1 MARAVKYAGAGSFV
15 VFTLLPLLS
24 SSFLTW
30 LLYQHQSSLNGLGMG
45 HWFLFS
51 FALAVL
57 CGVAVI
63 PPTFLAIVMGFFL
76 GWTALPLL
84 ILINMLAIVLIFGL
98 SRWLNLSR
106 VENWLRNDPKRS
118 AVLDRIKAEE
128 LKIIFFTKLSP
139 LFPFAVTNLIFAAS
153 GATFRNI
160 LAGGFLGMIPRTAL
174 AVYAGTQAREL
185 QALME
190 NPDGSALSRWAISGL
205 VLVSLAGIFFVL
217 KKARK

>member
-1 MARAVKYAGAGSFV
+1 M

-30 LLYQHQSSLNGLGMG
+30 LLYRHQSSLNGLGMG
-45 HWFLFS
+45 EWLLFS
-51 FALAVL
+51 FVLAVL

-63 PPTFLAIVMGFFL
+63 PPTFLALVMGFFL
-76 GWTALPLL
+76 DWTALPLL

-98 SRWLNLSR
+98 SRWLNLSWI
-106 VENWLRNDPKRS
+106 ESWLRNDPKRS
-118 AVLDRIKAEE
+118 AVLNRIKAEE
-128 LKIIFFTKLSP
+128 LKVIFFTKLSP

-153 GATFRNI
+153 GAAFRNI

-174 AVYAGTQAREL
+174 AVYAGAQAREL
-185 QALME
+185 QALVE
-190 NPDGSALSRWAISGL
+190 NPDGSVLSRWAISGL

-217 KKARK
+217 KKAGK

>member
-1 MARAVKYAGAGSFV
+1 MARATKYAGAGSFV

-30 LLYQHQSSLNGLGMG
+30 LLYQHQSSLNGLGVG
-45 HWFLFS
+45 EWFLFS
-51 FALAVL
+51 FVLAIL

-84 ILINMLAIVLIFGL
+84 ILINMLAIMLIFGL
-98 SRWLNLSR
+98 SRWLNLSWIG
-106 VENWLRNDPKRS
+106 NWLRNDPKRS
-118 AVLDRIKAEE
+118 TVLNRIRSEE

-153 GATFRNI
+153 GAAFRNI
-160 LAGGFLGMIPRTAL
+160 LAGGFLGMIPRTIL

-185 QALME
+185 RELIE
-190 NPDGSALSRWAISGL
+190 NPEGSSLSQWMISGL

-217 KKARK
+217 KKVWK